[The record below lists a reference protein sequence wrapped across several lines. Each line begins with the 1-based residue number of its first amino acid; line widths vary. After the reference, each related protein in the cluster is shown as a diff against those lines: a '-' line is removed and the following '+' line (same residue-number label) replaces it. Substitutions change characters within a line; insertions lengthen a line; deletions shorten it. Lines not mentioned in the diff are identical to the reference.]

1 MNFYK
6 LSVHVEGSSKTHFVR
21 LPEFFGRV
29 LRVGKVVV
37 VLGIA
42 LLVLQV
48 GVLSSYDFLK
58 NRTIGSRTSLIKK
71 LNKEFKSLK

>member
-6 LSVHVEGSSKTHFVR
+6 LSVHVEGSSKTHFVP

-48 GVLSSYDFLK
+48 GVLSSYD
-58 NRTIGSRTSLIKK
+58 
-71 LNKEFKSLK
+71 